1 LEEKPA
7 ANTKSF
13 RFRLGIYA
21 LFLLCGFLIFA
32 VSSVSPD
39 LSIGTVTVPLLFLL
53 TTIVLHGNVR
63 FKTYWEVFFAF
74 FVFSLVWFT
83 RHLILDSPSVH
94 PFYATLSGNVVA
106 QLVDTTVVIIPI
118 ILLTIASRSKLSSI
132 FLRKGNLKLGS
143 VVGLTVLAIF
153 YLLSAVVAISAAG
166 MSPSRFLFLTPFLL
180 VLALTNGFKEEL
192 WFRGLFLNKYES
204 LLGVRLSNFLQAP
217 IFTMSV
223 VEAEFSSVLIGIVL
237 VSFFLGLGL
246 GYLMRRTGSI
256 FGSSLCEAGSV
267 IPIFLVAVSVLK

>member
-13 RFRLGIYA
+13 RFRLGLYA

-106 QLVDTTVVIIPI
+106 QLVDTTVVIIPM
-118 ILLTIASRSKLSSI
+118 LTIASRSKLSSI